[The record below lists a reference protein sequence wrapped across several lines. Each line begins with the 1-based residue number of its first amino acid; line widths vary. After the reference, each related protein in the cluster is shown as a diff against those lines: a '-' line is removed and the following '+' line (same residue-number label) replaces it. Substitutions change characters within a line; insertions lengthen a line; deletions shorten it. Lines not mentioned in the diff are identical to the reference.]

1 MSSFRKFGG
10 MNFSSH
16 NNIVKHNILNAN
28 TSSFKNSGA
37 LNSKELFLSHVDM
50 SGNSLLNVGN
60 IYFENGTILDGSFNI
75 PTLEQTLSV
84 GNSAGIYDIDMTA
97 NSLLNVNKI
106 YFMNG
111 TYIDASF
118 NSNLSLN
125 QVLSFGNSAGTC
137 DIDLNDKSLIN
148 VNKISSG
155 SSGNILI
162 DNHLIMADDVLV
174 PYAINRQ
181 ISSSFFNVI
190 NAYDSNYN
198 DAFLKSSQIY
208 QHDSLLTFYNNADT
222 TNNHSA
228 NYIFACNKLGQN
240 KCVPMQYNAMSFQ
253 IDLSC
258 NDLSLNVVKY
268 VANND
273 AINNFTGITN
283 VGHNF
288 WGNIYLNTLG
298 NYLQFP
304 DGTRQTTAPIITP
317 PNAVIL
323 LASMD
328 ISCNPTG
335 QIVKHFQTTIESNS
349 IYLLTGICYMR
360 NNTSFSSLSQY
371 AHVELYNAIYDIK
384 TATITDLNELSDY
397 TSHFGGTYLYT
408 SPTTGGNVN
417 SITYSMILLGSD
429 FPSGSISFGMSFNG
443 TSGQN
448 VVIGWNTVRLIKIA

>member
-84 GNSAGIYDIDMTA
+84 GNSAGIYDIDMSA

-106 YFMNG
+106 YFING

-137 DIDLNDKSLIN
+137 DIDLNNKSIIN

-228 NYIFACNKLGQN
+228 NYAFACNKLGQS
-240 KCVPMQYNAMSFQ
+240 KCSVMKCNAMSFQ
-253 IDLSC
+253 IDVSC

-283 VGHNF
+283 VGHHF
-288 WGNIYLNTLG
+288 WGNIHLNTLG

-304 DGTRQTTAPIITP
+304 DGTRLTTAPVEHTV
-317 PNAVIL
+317 NL
-323 LASMD
+323 LASKD
-328 ISCNPTG
+328 ISCNTTG
-335 QIVKHFQTTIESNS
+335 QIILPFSTTISTNS
-349 IYLLTGICYMR
+349 TYLLTGICYIR
-360 NNTSFSSLSQY
+360 NNTSFSLLSQY
-371 AHVELYNAIYDIK
+371 AHVELYNANRNVA
-384 TATITDLNELSDY
+384 TATIDSSNAINKY
-397 TSHFGGTYLYT
+397 TCHFGGNYLYT
-408 SPTTGGNVN
+408 NGGNNIN
-417 SITYSMILLGSD
+417 SITYSMIVLGSD
-429 FPSGSISFGMSFNG
+429 FPSNGGAISFGMYYNG

-448 VVIGWNTVRLIKIA
+448 VVIGWDTVRLMKLS